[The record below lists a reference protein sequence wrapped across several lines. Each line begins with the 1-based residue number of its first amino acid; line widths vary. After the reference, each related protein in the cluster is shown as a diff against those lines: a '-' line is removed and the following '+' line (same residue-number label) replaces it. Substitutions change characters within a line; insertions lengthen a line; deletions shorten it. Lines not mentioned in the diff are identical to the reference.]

1 MAALPVFAPSMTSS
15 PITEVCFVLP
25 PELILLDL
33 AGAADA
39 FRIAAAMGLPVRLR
53 MLAAVADGD
62 VAPTALGVGLAGIEP
77 LPALLGDDAM
87 IVVCGAAGSGEA
99 VVSSPASVA
108 LIAWLRRHGGDG
120 RALACVCSGALLA
133 AAAGLL
139 QGRRCTTHHSLLDSL
154 RRLAPG
160 AEVLDSRV
168 FVEDG
173 NVYTSAG
180 ITAGIDLALHLIA
193 WLGSPRLAAAVA
205 REMAVYVRRAA
216 GDPVLSPWLE
226 GRNHM
231 NMAIHQVQDA
241 LAQAPEQDWP
251 LARLAAIGHLSVRS
265 LTRHFREA
273 SGMSISS
280 YHARLRLAL
289 ARQALASGDS
299 VERAAE
305 RAGLGSARQL
315 RRLWSSHASD
325 SPAAA
330 RRQQAKA

>member
-1 MAALPVFAPSMTSS
+1 MTYS

-25 PELILLDL
+25 PALILLDL

-39 FRIAAAMGLPVRLR
+39 FRIAASMGLPVRLR
-53 MLAAVADGD
+53 MLAPVVAGEST
-62 VAPTALGVGLAGIEP
+62 PTALGVSLTGIEP
-77 LPALLGDDAM
+77 LPAQLGDHAL
-87 IVVCGAAGSGEA
+87 IVVCGATGSGDE
-99 VVSSPASVA
+99 VLSSPASAA
-108 LIAWLRRHGGDG
+108 LVAWLRRHGGNG
-120 RALACVCSGALLA
+120 RPLACVCSGALMA

-139 QGRRCTTHHSLLDSL
+139 DGRRCTTHHSLLDDL
-154 RRLAPG
+154 HRLAPD

-173 NVYTSAG
+173 EVYTSAG

-193 WLGSPRLAAAVA
+193 RLGSPRLAAAVA

-216 GDPVLSPWLE
+216 GDPALSPWLE

-231 NMAIHQVQDA
+231 NMAIHRVQDA

-251 LARLAAIGHLSVRS
+251 LARLADIGHMSVRS

-273 SGMSISS
+273 RGMSVNR
-280 YHARLRLAL
+280 YHASLRLTL
-289 ARQALASGDS
+289 ARQSLAAGDS

-305 RAGLGSARQL
+305 RAGVGSARQL
-315 RRLWSSHASD
+315 RRLWSTHAGD
-325 SPAAA
+325 SPASA
-330 RRQQAKA
+330 RRQR

>member
-1 MAALPVFAPSMTSS
+1 MTYS

-25 PELILLDL
+25 PALILLDL

-39 FRIAAAMGLPVRLR
+39 FRIAASMGLPVRLR
-53 MLAAVADGD
+53 MLAPVAGGE
-62 VAPTALGVGLAGIEP
+62 AASTALGVGLTGIEP
-77 LPALLGDDAM
+77 LPAQLGDHTL
-87 IVVCGAAGSGEA
+87 IVVCGATGSGDK
-99 VVSSPASVA
+99 VLSSPASAA
-108 LIAWLRRHGGDG
+108 LIEWLRRHGGNG
-120 RALACVCSGALLA
+120 RPLACVCSGALMA

-139 QGRRCTTHHSLLDSL
+139 DGRRCTTHHSLLDDL
-154 RRLAPG
+154 RRLAPT

-173 NVYTSAG
+173 DVYTSAG

-193 WLGSPRLAAAVA
+193 KLGSPRLAAAVA

-216 GDPVLSPWLE
+216 GDPALSPWLE

-231 NMAIHQVQDA
+231 NMAIHRVQDA

-251 LARLAAIGHLSVRS
+251 LARLADIGHMSVRS

-273 SGMSISS
+273 SGMSVNR
-280 YHARLRLAL
+280 YHASLRLTL
-289 ARQALASGDS
+289 ARQSLAAGDS

-305 RAGLGSARQL
+305 RAGVGSARQL
-315 RRLWSSHASD
+315 RRLWSTYASD
-325 SPAAA
+325 SPASA
-330 RRQQAKA
+330 RRRR

>member
-1 MAALPVFAPSMTSS
+1 MTYS

-25 PELILLDL
+25 PALILLDL

-39 FRIAAAMGLPVRLR
+39 FRIAASRGLPVRLR
-53 MLAAVADGD
+53 MLAPVVVGEST
-62 VAPTALGVGLAGIEP
+62 PTALGVSLTGIEP
-77 LPALLGDDAM
+77 LPAQLGDHAL
-87 IVVCGAAGSGEA
+87 IVVCGATGSGDE
-99 VVSSPASVA
+99 VLSSPASAA
-108 LIAWLRRHGGDG
+108 LVAWLRRHGGNG
-120 RALACVCSGALLA
+120 RPLACVCSGALMA

-139 QGRRCTTHHSLLDSL
+139 DGRRCTTHHSLLDDL
-154 RRLAPG
+154 RRLAPD

-173 NVYTSAG
+173 EVYTSAG

-193 WLGSPRLAAAVA
+193 RLGSPRLAAAVA

-216 GDPVLSPWLE
+216 GDPALSPWLE

-231 NMAIHQVQDA
+231 NMAIHRVQDA

-251 LARLAAIGHLSVRS
+251 LARLADIGHMSVRS

-273 SGMSISS
+273 SGMSVNR
-280 YHARLRLAL
+280 YHASLRLTL
-289 ARQALASGDS
+289 ARQSLAAGDS

-305 RAGLGSARQL
+305 RAGVGSARQL
-315 RRLWSSHASD
+315 RRLWSTHAGD
-325 SPAAA
+325 SPASA
-330 RRQQAKA
+330 RRQR

>member
-1 MAALPVFAPSMTSS
+1 M
-15 PITEVCFVLP
+15 LP
-25 PELILLDL
+25 PDLILLDL

-39 FRIAAAMGLPVRLR
+39 FRIAASMGLPVRLR
-53 MLAAVADGD
+53 MLAPIEDGD
-62 VAPTALGVGLAGIEP
+62 TAMTALGVGLAGVES
-77 LPALLGDDAM
+77 LPPQLDAHAM
-87 IVVCGAAGSGEA
+87 IVVCGASGSGEQ
-99 VVSSPASVA
+99 VLSLPANKA
-108 LIAWLRRHGGDG
+108 LIEWLRRHGSHG
-120 RALACVCSGALLA
+120 RRLACVCSGALLA

-139 QGRRCTTHHSLLDSL
+139 DGRRCTTHHSLLDAL
-154 RRLAPG
+154 RRLTPT

-173 NVYTSAG
+173 EVYTSAG

-193 WLGSPRLAAAVA
+193 GLGSSRLAAAVA
-205 REMAVYVRRAA
+205 REMAVYMRRAS
-216 GDPVLSPWLE
+216 GDPALSPWLE

-231 NMAIHQVQDA
+231 NTAIHHVQDT
-241 LAQAPEQDWP
+241 LAKAPEQDWP
-251 LARLAAIGHLSVRS
+251 LARLADIGHLSVRS

-273 SGMSISS
+273 SGMSINA

-315 RRLWSSHASD
+315 RRLWSLHASD
-325 SPAAA
+325 SPVSA
-330 RRQQAKA
+330 RRR

>member
-1 MAALPVFAPSMTSS
+1 MAALPASAPSMTSS

-25 PELILLDL
+25 PALILLDL

-39 FRIAAAMGLPVRLR
+39 FRIAASMGLPVRLR
-53 MLAAVADGD
+53 MLAPVADGE
-62 VAPTALGVGLAGIEP
+62 AASTALGLSLAGVEP
-77 LPALLGDDAM
+77 LPEQLGDHAL
-87 IVVCGAAGSGEA
+87 IVVCGATGRGDE
-99 VVSSPASVA
+99 VVSSPASRI
-108 LIAWLRRHGGDG
+108 LIDWLRQHAGHG
-120 RALACVCSGALLA
+120 RPLACVCSGSLLA

-139 QGRRCTTHHSLLDSL
+139 DGRRCTTHHSLLDAL

-173 NVYTSAG
+173 DIYTSAG

-193 WLGSPRLAAAVA
+193 RLGSPRLAAAVA
-205 REMAVYVRRAA
+205 REMAVYVRRAS
-216 GDPVLSPWLE
+216 GDPALSPWLE

-231 NMAIHQVQDA
+231 NMAIHRVQDA
-241 LAQAPEQDWP
+241 LAKAPDEDWP
-251 LARLAAIGHLSVRS
+251 LARLADIGHMSVRS

-273 SGMSISS
+273 SGMSVNR

-289 ARQALASGDS
+289 ARQALATGDS

-315 RRLWSSHASD
+315 RRLWSTFASD

-330 RRQQAKA
+330 RRQH

>member
-1 MAALPVFAPSMTSS
+1 MAALPASAPSMTSS

-25 PELILLDL
+25 PALILLDL

-39 FRIAAAMGLPVRLR
+39 FRIAATMGLPVRLR
-53 MLAAVADGD
+53 MLAPVADGE
-62 VAPTALGVGLAGIEP
+62 VASTALGVGLAGVEP
-77 LPALLGDDAM
+77 LPEQLGDHAL
-87 IVVCGAAGSGEA
+87 IVVCGATGRGDE
-99 VVSSPASVA
+99 VVSSPASKA
-108 LIAWLRRHGGDG
+108 LIAWLHRHGGHG
-120 RALACVCSGALLA
+120 RPLACVCSGALLA

-139 QGRRCTTHHSLLDSL
+139 DGRCCTTHHSLLDDL

-173 NVYTSAG
+173 NVCTSAG

-193 WLGSPRLAAAVA
+193 RLGSPRLAAAVA
-205 REMAVYVRRAA
+205 REMAVYVRRAS
-216 GDPVLSPWLE
+216 GDPALSPWLE

-231 NMAIHQVQDA
+231 NTAIHQVQDA
-241 LAQAPEQDWP
+241 LTRAPEQDWP
-251 LARLAAIGHLSVRS
+251 LTRLADIGHMSVRS

-273 SGMSISS
+273 SGMSVNR

-315 RRLWSSHASD
+315 RRLWSSFASD

-330 RRQQAKA
+330 RRRH

>member
-1 MAALPVFAPSMTSS
+1 MDALPASAPSMTSS

-25 PELILLDL
+25 PALILLDL

-39 FRIAAAMGLPVRLR
+39 FRIAASMGLPVRLR
-53 MLAAVADGD
+53 LLAPIADGE
-62 VAPTALGVGLAGIEP
+62 AATTALGVGLAGIEP
-77 LPALLGDDAM
+77 LPAQLDDHAM
-87 IVVCGAAGSGEA
+87 IVVCGATGSGEQ
-99 VVSSPASVA
+99 VLSSPASKA
-108 LIAWLRRHGGDG
+108 LVAWLQRHGGHG
-120 RALACVCSGALLA
+120 RRLACVCSGALLA

-139 QGRRCTTHHSLLDSL
+139 DSRRCTTHHSLLDTL
-154 RRLAPG
+154 RELAPT

-173 NVYTSAG
+173 EVYTSAG

-193 WLGSPRLAAAVA
+193 GLGSSRLAAAVA
-205 REMAVYVRRAA
+205 REMAVYMRRAS
-216 GDPVLSPWLE
+216 GDPALSPWLE

-231 NMAIHQVQDA
+231 NTAIHHVQDA
-241 LAQAPEQDWP
+241 LARAPDQEWP
-251 LARLAAIGHLSVRS
+251 LARLADIGHLSVRS

-273 SGMSISS
+273 SGMSINT

-289 ARQALASGDS
+289 ARQALATGDS

-315 RRLWSSHASD
+315 RRLWSTHASD
-325 SPAAA
+325 SPASA
-330 RRQQAKA
+330 RRR

>member
-1 MAALPVFAPSMTSS
+1 MTYS

-25 PELILLDL
+25 PALILLDL

-39 FRIAAAMGLPVRLR
+39 FRIAASMGLPIRLR
-53 MLAAVADGD
+53 MLAPVVAGEST
-62 VAPTALGVGLAGIEP
+62 PTALGVSLTGIEP
-77 LPALLGDDAM
+77 LPAQLGDHAL
-87 IVVCGAAGSGEA
+87 IVVCGATGSGDE
-99 VVSSPASVA
+99 VVSSPASAA
-108 LIAWLRRHGGDG
+108 LVAWLRRHGGNG
-120 RALACVCSGALLA
+120 RPLACVCSGALMA

-139 QGRRCTTHHSLLDSL
+139 DGRRCTTHHSLLDDL
-154 RRLAPG
+154 RRLAPD

-173 NVYTSAG
+173 EVYTSAG

-193 WLGSPRLAAAVA
+193 KLGSPRLAAAVA

-216 GDPVLSPWLE
+216 GDPALSPWLE

-231 NMAIHQVQDA
+231 NMAIHRVQDA

-251 LARLAAIGHLSVRS
+251 LARLADIGHMSVRS

-273 SGMSISS
+273 SGMSVNR
-280 YHARLRLAL
+280 YHASLRLTL
-289 ARQALASGDS
+289 ARQSLAAGDS

-305 RAGLGSARQL
+305 RAGVGSARQL
-315 RRLWSSHASD
+315 RRLWSTHAGD
-325 SPAAA
+325 SPASA
-330 RRQQAKA
+330 RRQR

>member
-1 MAALPVFAPSMTSS
+1 MTSS
-15 PITEVCFVLP
+15 PITEVCFLLP
-25 PELILLDL
+25 PALILLDL

-39 FRIAAAMGLPVRLR
+39 FRIAAGMGLAVRLR
-53 MLAAVADGD
+53 LLAPVAEGET
-62 VAPTALGVGLAGIEP
+62 ASTALGVGLAGIEP
-77 LPALLGDDAM
+77 LPAQLGDDAL
-87 IVVCGAAGSGEA
+87 IVVCGATGSGDA
-99 VVSSPASVA
+99 VVSAPASVA
-108 LIAWLRRHGGDG
+108 LIAWLRQHGGAG
-120 RALACVCSGALLA
+120 QPLACVCSGALLA

-139 QGRRCTTHHSLLDSL
+139 DGRRCTTHHSLLDTL
-154 RRLAPG
+154 RRLAPR

-173 NVYTSAG
+173 NICTSAG

-193 WLGSPRLAAAVA
+193 RLGSPRLAAAVA
-205 REMAVYVRRAA
+205 REMAVYMRRAA
-216 GDPVLSPWLE
+216 GDQALSRWLE

-231 NMAIHQVQDA
+231 NTAIHHVQDA

-273 SGMSISS
+273 SGMSINH

-315 RRLWSSHASD
+315 RRLWSSLASD

-330 RRQQAKA
+330 RRQAKV

>member
-1 MAALPVFAPSMTSS
+1 MTYS

-25 PELILLDL
+25 PALVLLDF

-39 FRIAAAMGLPVRLR
+39 FRIAASLGLPVRLR
-53 MLAAVADGD
+53 MLASVADGETTS
-62 VAPTALGVGLAGIEP
+62 TALGVGLAGVEP
-77 LPALLGDDAM
+77 LPAQLGDHTLIM
-87 IVVCGAAGSGEA
+87 VCGATGSGEQ
-99 VVSSPASVA
+99 VLSSPASAA
-108 LIAWLRRHGGDG
+108 LIAWLRRHGGNG
-120 RALACVCSGALLA
+120 RPLACVCSGALMA

-139 QGRRCTTHHSLLDSL
+139 DGRRCTTHHSLLDDL
-154 RRLAPG
+154 RRLAPD

-173 NVYTSAG
+173 EVYTSAG

-193 WLGSPRLAAAVA
+193 RLGSPRLAAAVA

-216 GDPVLSPWLE
+216 GDPALSPWLE

-231 NMAIHQVQDA
+231 NMAIHRVQDA

-251 LARLAAIGHLSVRS
+251 LARLADIGHMSVRS

-273 SGMSISS
+273 SGMSVNR
-280 YHARLRLAL
+280 YHASLRLTL
-289 ARQALASGDS
+289 ARQSLAAGDS

-305 RAGLGSARQL
+305 RAGVGSARQL
-315 RRLWSSHASD
+315 RRLWSTHAGD
-325 SPAAA
+325 SPASA
-330 RRQQAKA
+330 RRQR

>member
-1 MAALPVFAPSMTSS
+1 MTYS

-25 PELILLDL
+25 PALILLDL

-39 FRIAAAMGLPVRLR
+39 FRIAASMGLPVRLR
-53 MLAAVADGD
+53 MLAPVVAGEST
-62 VAPTALGVGLAGIEP
+62 PTALGVSLTGIEP
-77 LPALLGDDAM
+77 LPAQLGDHAL
-87 IVVCGAAGSGEA
+87 IVVCGATGSGDE
-99 VVSSPASVA
+99 VLSSPASAA
-108 LIAWLRRHGGDG
+108 LVAWLRRHGGNG
-120 RALACVCSGALLA
+120 RPLACVCSGALMA

-139 QGRRCTTHHSLLDSL
+139 DGRRCTTHHSLLDDL
-154 RRLAPG
+154 RRLAPD

-173 NVYTSAG
+173 EVYTSAG

-193 WLGSPRLAAAVA
+193 RLGSPRLAAAVA

-216 GDPVLSPWLE
+216 GDPALSPWLE

-231 NMAIHQVQDA
+231 NMAIHRVQDA

-251 LARLAAIGHLSVRS
+251 LARLADIGHMSVRS

-273 SGMSISS
+273 SGMSVNR
-280 YHARLRLAL
+280 YHASLRLTL
-289 ARQALASGDS
+289 ARQSLAAGDS

-305 RAGLGSARQL
+305 RAGVGSARQL
-315 RRLWSSHASD
+315 RRLWSTHAGD
-325 SPAAA
+325 SPASA
-330 RRQQAKA
+330 RRQR